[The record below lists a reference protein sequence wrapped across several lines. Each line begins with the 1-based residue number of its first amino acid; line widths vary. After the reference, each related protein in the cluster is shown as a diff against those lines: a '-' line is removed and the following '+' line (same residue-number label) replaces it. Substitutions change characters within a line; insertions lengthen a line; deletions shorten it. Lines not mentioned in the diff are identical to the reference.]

1 MRRLLPMM
9 ILMLLGVMAAYIAL
23 TPMQHSVMHQTSS
36 SSSKENVLVL
46 KMAHNT
52 AEESALHEA
61 SVRFAR
67 QIEAKSGGMVRIE
80 IFPAQLLGN
89 DHQMV
94 EMARNGEIDILLTPT
109 AKMGVAVPA
118 MQYADL
124 PFYFPTKADLYAML
138 DGEPGRMMLEALGEI
153 GLVGVT
159 FWENGFKH
167 FTANTP
173 LRTPED
179 FEGKKFRVMKSRII
193 MEQFKALGA
202 EAVPI
207 DFYAT
212 HAALADGVVDGQENP
227 LVAIVSMKFHEVQSD
242 LTLSAH
248 AYLGYVLS
256 ISAKRFELL
265 PLELRQMLVETA
277 REVTPWEREETA
289 RREAELLE
297 KIRAHGVR
305 IHTLD
310 ADQRLRFATLMRD
323 IPKVFEPVVG
333 THILSKTEELLW
345 HRYGAQECY
354 LIGID
359 ADLSMKTKEA
369 GLAIKRG
376 VELAVEEINAKGG
389 VLGRPLCVVA
399 RDHRAMDT
407 KGIENL
413 KVFYAD
419 PRTVAVVGGLH
430 SAVVMG
436 EMETIKNSGT
446 PFLLP
451 WAAAAELTRN
461 AENLFRVSADDE
473 TAALFLLDEALHRFK
488 RPAVF
493 VENSVWGRGSLE
505 RMKSAIASRGGGDL
519 RSFIVNR
526 GQQEFVNQIDQAYAQ
541 QCDGVI
547 MVLNINEAGLL
558 VESLA
563 KRDRPFAVV
572 SHWGISGGDFY
583 TRHIEALRQLDL
595 RFLQTFHPDRNST
608 VRSQVLLRRYH
619 ERYGD
624 VAQIPA
630 VHGVVQA
637 YDLIH
642 LLAKAAERVQSV
654 APEAL
659 RRGLESIE
667 EHDGALKRYAYPFTS
682 ERHDALGI
690 SDYFMAAYEHD
701 GTIAPMV
708 K

>member
-1 MRRLLPMM
+1 MKRWLPMI
-9 ILMLLGVMAAYIAL
+9 ILMLLGIMAAYIAL
-23 TPMQHSVMHQTSS
+23 TPMQHSVMHPASSTSP
-36 SSSKENVLVL
+36 KENVLIL

-52 AEESALHEA
+52 AEQSALHEA

-67 QIEAKSGGMVRIE
+67 QIEAKSAGMVRIE

-153 GLVGVT
+153 GLVGIT

-167 FTANTP
+167 FTANMP

-212 HAALADGVVDGQENP
+212 RTALSDGVVDGQENP
-227 LVAIVSMKFHEVQSD
+227 LVAIVSMGFHEVQSD

-248 AYLGYVLS
+248 AFLGYVFS
-256 ISAKRFELL
+256 ISAKRFEVL

-310 ADQRLRFATLMRD
+310 ADQRLRFAALMRD
-323 IPKVFEPVVG
+323 IPKLFEPVVG

-389 VLGRPLCVVA
+389 ILGRPLCVVA

-413 KVFYAD
+413 RVFYAD
-419 PRTVAVVGGLH
+419 PRTIAVVGGLH

-436 EMETIKNSGT
+436 EMEMIKNSAT
-446 PFLLP
+446 PYLIP
-451 WAAAAELTRN
+451 WAAAAELTRQGVN
-461 AENLFRVSADDE
+461 VFRVSADDE
-473 TAALFLLDEALHRFK
+473 SAALFLLEEALRRFEH
-488 RPAVF
+488 PAVF

-505 RMKSAIASRGGGDL
+505 RMKSVVQARGGVDL
-519 RSFIVNR
+519 SSFIINR
-526 GQQEFVNQIDQAYAQ
+526 GQQEFANQIDQAYAQ
-541 QCDGVI
+541 QCDGII
-547 MVLNINEAGLL
+547 MVLNTNEAGLL

-563 KRDRPFAVV
+563 QRDQPLAVV

-583 TRHIEALRQLDL
+583 TRHVDALRQLDL
-595 RFLQTFHPDRNST
+595 RFLQTFHPHQNRT
-608 VRSQVLLRRYH
+608 LRSAALLHRYY
-619 ERYGD
+619 ERYGN
-624 VAQIPA
+624 VEQIPA

-642 LLAKAAERVQSV
+642 LLAKAAERAQSV

-659 RRGLESIE
+659 RRALESIE
-667 EHDGALKRYAYPFTS
+667 QYDGALKHYTYPFSS

-690 SDYFMAAYEHD
+690 SDYFMAAYERN
-701 GTIAPMV
+701 GTIMPVAE
-708 K
+708 